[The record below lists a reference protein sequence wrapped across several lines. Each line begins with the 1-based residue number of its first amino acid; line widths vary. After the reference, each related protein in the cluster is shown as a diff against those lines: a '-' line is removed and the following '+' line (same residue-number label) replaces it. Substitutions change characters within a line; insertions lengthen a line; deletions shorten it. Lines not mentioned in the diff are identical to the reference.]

1 MSLTKAPETEKRD
14 VFEDQLNIAKNEQT
28 RENIT
33 NSIKQETN
41 DHKIEIFNSQEPPIF
56 RNILNTPT
64 GDSLTKTLMNP
75 YFENMYKGK
84 NGNERLQAFINR
96 LHNTLALTLYTNF
109 EMKKGENPE
118 LDKLFDKTI
127 LLGIEMEILSSLA
140 KNGTEKNQETIQ
152 TIKEGME
159 DITTIFSKVT
169 TITSTFKNG
178 NKIISAMNVLANNK
192 KDILNALKQG
202 KTAEAF
208 NDPISFR
215 NKYLNHPL
223 REHAKETYKLTLK
236 DFGIDLNTEINN
248 KPLTQ
253 EQQAKIK
260 EVVWNIPFNGRPE
273 TLNQIMNIAQK
284 VDNAQIYQPQIQ
296 NKIFAGLD
304 KISWTK
310 RDVIGFLEGNTW
322 LKNILNIIVFLLT
335 GNKDGIDGLIRKRS
349 AGKIEKNLTAKKED
363 QIQDI
368 YAFYQNKHTTKT
380 ATTNKE
386 NPLETKDKKADENNL
401 KTILGK
407 RIPKNME
414 ELFDIDMPLLH
425 TALTERS
432 DAEEFSA
439 ETLLAMGKQE
449 FLKKET
455 IKQGDKL
462 ITTYKIDPEKI
473 NDLNR
478 NKEDLIDEY
487 LRFITEDLA
496 TKESYL
502 KSLKK
507 ADDNK
512 ENSPVDKMVFTIIS
526 ALYVPENVVINGIRS
541 EVFLP
546 KKPKLAQEIIPETPS
561 TEKENIREWE
571 VIIWEPTTIPYNQQ
585 KKFNGKGQ
593 PSKTMGSKKDKQQRG
608 KDTEKYV

>member
-1 MSLTKAPETEKRD
+1 MSDQKNQNTALNEKMSLTKAPETEKRD

-260 EVVWNIPFNGRPE
+260 EVI
-273 TLNQIMNIAQK
+273 
-284 VDNAQIYQPQIQ
+284 
-296 NKIFAGLD
+296 
-304 KISWTK
+304 
-310 RDVIGFLEGNTW
+310 
-322 LKNILNIIVFLLT
+322 
-335 GNKDGIDGLIRKRS
+335 
-349 AGKIEKNLTAKKED
+349 
-363 QIQDI
+363 
-368 YAFYQNKHTTKT
+368 
-380 ATTNKE
+380 
-386 NPLETKDKKADENNL
+386 
-401 KTILGK
+401 
-407 RIPKNME
+407 
-414 ELFDIDMPLLH
+414 
-425 TALTERS
+425 
-432 DAEEFSA
+432 
-439 ETLLAMGKQE
+439 
-449 FLKKET
+449 
-455 IKQGDKL
+455 
-462 ITTYKIDPEKI
+462 
-473 NDLNR
+473 
-478 NKEDLIDEY
+478 
-487 LRFITEDLA
+487 
-496 TKESYL
+496 
-502 KSLKK
+502 
-507 ADDNK
+507 
-512 ENSPVDKMVFTIIS
+512 
-526 ALYVPENVVINGIRS
+526 
-541 EVFLP
+541 
-546 KKPKLAQEIIPETPS
+546 
-561 TEKENIREWE
+561 
-571 VIIWEPTTIPYNQQ
+571 
-585 KKFNGKGQ
+585 
-593 PSKTMGSKKDKQQRG
+593 
-608 KDTEKYV
+608 